1 MYAWEAIQKTLDYIE
16 NNLSKKITPKELAE
30 IAGLSPFYFQ
40 RLFTRLVNRPVS
52 EYIKMRR
59 LAKCCKALKNKD
71 NRILDIALEFG
82 FNSHENFTKTF
93 KSVFNITPKEYRKN
107 PVHLNQIIKPDLS
120 LNYTIIDENVPLI
133 ADNIVLEITRKTLHV
148 PEIYIGLSGKVSI
161 SSQLPLGETAG
172 IDPPGNLWDSFH
184 KIKPKISSLAPD
196 GIELG
201 ASMMD
206 GTENGTFTY
215 FVGGTATPS
224 SINEKFTTWKLPAAE
239 YLVCYFEAE
248 NFAELTTSAL
258 DKAMKYLFGTWL
270 PNHKL
275 VTQPFSVEKYYK
287 TTKDT
292 SYMEIWVIPVPTE
305 NIEE

>member
-59 LAKCCKALKNKD
+59 LA
-71 NRILDIALEFG
+71 
-82 FNSHENFTKTF
+82 
-93 KSVFNITPKEYRKN
+93 
-107 PVHLNQIIKPDLS
+107 
-120 LNYTIIDENVPLI
+120 
-133 ADNIVLEITRKTLHV
+133 
-148 PEIYIGLSGKVSI
+148 
-161 SSQLPLGETAG
+161 
-172 IDPPGNLWDSFH
+172 
-184 KIKPKISSLAPD
+184 
-196 GIELG
+196 
-201 ASMMD
+201 
-206 GTENGTFTY
+206 
-215 FVGGTATPS
+215 
-224 SINEKFTTWKLPAAE
+224 
-239 YLVCYFEAE
+239 
-248 NFAELTTSAL
+248 ELTTSAL

-292 SYMEIWVIPVPTE
+292 SYMEIWVIPVPIK